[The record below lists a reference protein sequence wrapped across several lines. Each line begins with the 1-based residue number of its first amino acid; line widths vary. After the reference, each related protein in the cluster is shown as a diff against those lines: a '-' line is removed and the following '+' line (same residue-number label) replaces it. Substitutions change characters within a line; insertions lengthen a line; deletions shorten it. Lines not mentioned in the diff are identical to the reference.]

1 MKVYVKCDEDIRN
14 LEDIVR
20 NPRTRSHTLQDI
32 SEMHSTM
39 LDLYIAEHP
48 NTPVETLDELAN
60 RYLANSSEPIGI
72 RLAYNKNTSTKTLD
86 TLSRYNSWYVVGLV
100 AIHPNTSPETLSYIF
115 DKTDDIFVIES
126 LAVNPNTPVDVLEQ
140 IADDDSLMPHF
151 RESANKT
158 LHDLGIR

>member
-20 NPRTRSHTLQDI
+20 NPRTRSRTLQDI
-32 SEMHSTM
+32 SDMHNTM

-48 NTPVETLDELAN
+48 NTSVETLDELAN
-60 RYLANSSEPIGI
+60 RYLDIGSEPIGT
-72 RLAYNKNTSTKTLD
+72 RLAYNKNTSSKTLN
-86 TLSRYNSWYVVGLV
+86 TLSRYGSWYVVGLV
-100 AIHPNTSPETLSYIF
+100 AVHQNTSPDTLSYIF
-115 DKTDDIFVIES
+115 EKADDIFVIES
-126 LAVNPNTPVDVLEQ
+126 LAVNPNTPADILEH